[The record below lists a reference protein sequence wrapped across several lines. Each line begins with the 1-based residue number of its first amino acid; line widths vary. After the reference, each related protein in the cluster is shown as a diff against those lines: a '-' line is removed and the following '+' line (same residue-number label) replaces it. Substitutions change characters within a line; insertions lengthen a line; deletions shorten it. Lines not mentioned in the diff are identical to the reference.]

1 MFNIILQGFGLCNR
15 LRVLFSYYY
24 YIVKEKKDKLN
35 IVWIVDEQCNGF
47 FLDYFEP
54 LPNVEFYR
62 DNSNNFPNNYK
73 GKKGVTAEPHPKYA
87 LTKFNGIF
95 KELIPKPY
103 LMDKINH
110 NLKLLDNNFVAMHI
124 RHTDNIRNTIN
135 KNININT
142 PFLKKHFDFFDK
154 YIKLNFN
161 IYLAT
166 DNKNI
171 QDIFYDKYPNNFKTN
186 KNINEVTGL
195 RHSTLENAIID
206 IFTCSYSKDFIYNHS
221 RSSFRETICELIK
234 YHS

>member
-1 MFNIILQGFGLCNR
+1 MFHIILEKMGLCNR

-24 YIVKEKKDKLN
+24 YIVKEKKDTLI
-35 IVWIVDEQCNGF
+35 IVWIPDDTCNGF

-54 LPNVEFYR
+54 LPNVEFYK

-73 GKKGVTAEPHPKYA
+73 SKKGADPHPKYA
-87 LTKFNGIF
+87 LTKFKGIF

-103 LMDKINH
+103 LIDKINY
-110 NLKLLDNNFVAMHI
+110 NLTLLNNNFVAMHI
-124 RHTDNIRNTIN
+124 RYTDNLPNIKTY
-135 KNININT
+135 NINVNSQ
-142 PFLKKHFDFFDK
+142 FLKKLFDFFDK

-171 QDIFYDKYPNNFKTN
+171 QEIFYEKYPNNFKTK
-186 KNINEVTGL
+186 KNIDKPIGL

-206 IFTCSYSKDFIYNHS
+206 IFTCSYSKHFICNYNM
-221 RSSFRETICELIK
+221 SSFTDTIRELIS
-234 YHS
+234 YRT

>member
-1 MFNIILQGFGLCNR
+1 MFHIILKGFGLCNR

-24 YIVKEKKDKLN
+24 YIVKEKKDKLT
-35 IVWIVDEQCNGF
+35 IIWIVDEQCNGF

-62 DNSNNFPNNYK
+62 DNSNNFPNDYK
-73 GKKGVTAEPHPKYA
+73 SKKGISAEPHPKYA

-110 NLKLLDNNFVAMHI
+110 NLKLLNNNFVAMHI
-124 RHTDNIRNTIN
+124 RYTDNLPNI
-135 KNININT
+135 KKYDININS
-142 PFLKKHFDFFDK
+142 PFLKKYFDFFDK

-171 QDIFYDKYPNNFKTN
+171 QEIFYEKYPNNFKTI
-186 KNINEVTGL
+186 KNIDKPIGL

-206 IFTCSYSKDFIYNHS
+206 IFTCSYSKYFINNHI
-221 RSSFRETICELIK
+221 RSSFSETIRELIS
-234 YHS
+234 YRT